1 MIKKLFNK
9 QIFGILFIIIGLL
22 TNKYIWNQIFDT
34 DGEIAKYHENTIYFL
49 SITFLMLGFI
59 LVFSKSEIN
68 WIKLKIINP
77 DYIKYFLYTL
87 YVLVIFE
94 ITSIFVLKIFLSD
107 EQISDKVDFALG
119 RLSKPSDHV
128 SWMIP
133 DMRSDYKPNNLS
145 TRHNIHGFRF
155 GGKNKD
161 PKNIRILCIG
171 GSTTW
176 GYDDD
181 TLNTYPA
188 QLQFY
193 LQNKGYKVDVINAGV
208 PYHTSLDV
216 LMRYITKGIY
226 TDPDILLVH
235 TGGNDIGPLRSPFT
249 YQPDY
254 THWRDYGIFGYDIIF
269 KELWEKIPLSFFR
282 IILIRLLKPGTG
294 NKISSQSS
302 YLTQEMLA
310 KNTINRQRAIGLEN
324 YFESIISI
332 SKSRGI
338 IPVTI
343 LFNTDNRRE
352 NSYAKKKFTGQE
364 LDYAINSE
372 SKGVELHN
380 SIMDSISKKHQIDII
395 PFNLFEPSEQN
406 FWNDQCHLNSDGKK
420 EKSIFIGNHLIKSGI
435 LTSFSTL

>member
-1 MIKKLFNK
+1 MELNLNSFI
-9 QIFGILFIIIGLL
+9 GILFIIIGLL

-59 LVFSKSEIN
+59 LVFFKSEIN
-68 WIKLKIINP
+68 WTKLKIINP
-77 DYIKYFLYTL
+77 DYVKYFLYTL

-94 ITSIFVLKIFLSD
+94 IISIFVLKIFLSD

-155 GGKNKD
+155 GGKKKD

-193 LQNKGYKVDVINAGV
+193 LQNKGYQVDVINAGV

-294 NKISSQSS
+294 NKISTQSS
-302 YLTQEMLA
+302 YLNQEMQA
-310 KNTINRQRAIGLEN
+310 KPPFNRQRTIGFEN

-338 IPVTI
+338 KPVTI

-364 LDYAINSE
+364 LDYAINS
-372 SKGVELHN
+372 
-380 SIMDSISKKHQIDII
+380 
-395 PFNLFEPSEQN
+395 
-406 FWNDQCHLNSDGKK
+406 
-420 EKSIFIGNHLIKSGI
+420 
-435 LTSFSTL
+435 